1 MICTTRRHYQPEFR
15 FCVLCKEQLKSRR
28 YLSWRKSI
36 QTLKENIYVTSRGRY
51 CPKHAHITYLSA
63 HAAQLS
69 LPDSTYGLD
78 LLVRIGYQR
87 DYYQMSFAQIR
98 QMLPAHIRVSERHL
112 RNLYRQYLAL
122 LACAERLDVEKLKVA
137 AASYG
142 GLILSVDGLEPE
154 GGQPQLWV
162 VREVLTGTLLA
173 AGWLPRVDELTLNAF
188 LLPVKQLDLPWLATV
203 SDKQSTLIK
212 ALNKIFNNVP
222 HQYCQAHYLS
232 NAVKPLYDADQH
244 MKTQIRKEVRAKA
257 GATMRQVQAEAKKRS
272 SSNDTPALIVT
283 GLAVDPPTG
292 LEEVKLAARE
302 CQARRAASSNGSS
315 LKKASLCQEG
325 QALRAEQKVVENG
338 PPPPPPA
345 QEVVENVLQSEQKES
360 NNGLKTSQQSAELA
374 AQTSQ
379 EVASNGT
386 QTPSSQEVAC
396 NGLLTSQQSAGSAAQ
411 IEQEVAINRPQT
423 KQEVACNGPQMPSSQ
438 EVACNG
444 PQTPSSQ
451 EVACNGPQT
460 PSSQEVACGPQSARK
475 ASSRESL
482 EAVRTIVEGHGVLVQ
497 KYEPK
502 KDSNAPR
509 GEQISIV
516 ANQQE
521 LVDEVVSAYA
531 GRLRRVLSRSG
542 RKPFRFA
549 GLRLYADLLMLLGSL
564 EVSLDHL
571 PNEPRLSC
579 FAEAI
584 RSSLT
589 TYEDEY
595 TRIAE
600 GYSWVLD
607 ISQILDVALPTKE
620 ASGAKSRLSES
631 VQAAVNAY
639 LEGLCERTDL
649 DKELQSFRKHLIALT
664 KRYKSGLF
672 NCYDIAGLPRT
683 NNDTESLFG
692 RVRRQTVLTSGAH
705 HAKQRLHEQG
715 VWLLFC
721 VASDEQEQL
730 KRLQSVSL
738 EDWRKERKRMNA
750 HQATFTDNRRFRR
763 NPEKYLA
770 SLEAQAE
777 AAARASSD

>member
-396 NGLLTSQQSAGSAAQ
+396 NG
-411 IEQEVAINRPQT
+411 
-423 KQEVACNGPQMPSSQ
+423 
-438 EVACNG
+438 
-444 PQTPSSQ
+444 
-451 EVACNGPQT
+451 PQT